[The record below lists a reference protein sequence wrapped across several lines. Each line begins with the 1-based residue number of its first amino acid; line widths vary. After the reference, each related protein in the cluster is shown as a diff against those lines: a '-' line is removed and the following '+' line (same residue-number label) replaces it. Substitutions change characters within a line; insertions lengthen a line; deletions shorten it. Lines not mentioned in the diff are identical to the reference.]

1 MKSRLRNIILI
12 SIACVL
18 LLVIILCST
27 VFTVKNIKVNFLD
40 NNHIM
45 SETEVLTQI
54 EDSGS
59 IAKGHSVFIFSK
71 NKATKTLEKNIPYIR
86 VINLETICPDTIR
99 VNCVERKDCYAIKV
113 GNVSYLVVD
122 KYYKVLKAV
131 NATVL
136 PIINLSG
143 DAEVGSFINDDN
155 VQYFNALTNAFD
167 SIATYEN
174 AINVSFASVELVNT
188 NDRLD
193 FVFKTKEGGIT
204 FNVQNVKELFNE
216 KINKMVAIMG
226 RCASGATVNIYA
238 LNNEVIAEENV

>member
-18 LLVIILCST
+18 LVVIILCST

-45 SETEVLTQI
+45 SEAEVLTQI

-59 IAKGHSVFIFSK
+59 IVKGHNVFIFSK
-71 NKATKTLEKNIPYIR
+71 GKATKALEKNVPYIR

-113 GNVSYLVVD
+113 GNASYLVVD
-122 KYYKVLKAV
+122 KYYKVLKSV
-131 NATVL
+131 NATAL
-136 PIINLSG
+136 PLINLTS
-143 DAEVGSFINDDN
+143 DAEVGSFIESDN
-155 VQYFNALTNAFD
+155 IQYFNALTNAFD
-167 SIATYEN
+167 TIATYEN

-204 FNVQNVKELFNE
+204 FNVQNVNELFNE

-226 RCASGATVNIYA
+226 RCASGAIVNIYA
-238 LNNEVIAEENV
+238 LNKEIIAEENA